1 MALGSIVQLVVLAA
15 IWGSSFLFMKIA
27 SPVLGAPMVA
37 ELRVGLAA
45 VFLLLIALYLRKPFQ
60 LSENWRHYLIV
71 GFFNSALPFLL
82 FCYAALNLTVSMLSI
97 LNATSPIWGAVCVAV
112 WDRQWMPLRSAF
124 GLVLGVIG
132 VSVLLGF
139 DPIMMQPDNILPVLA
154 ALLAAVCYGLTST
167 YTRHVKSVDAF
178 NNAHGSM
185 WGATL
190 ALLLVVPFFPIQI
203 TSDLDV
209 IAAVVILGVLCSGVA
224 YLLYFRLVNDVGAP
238 SALTVTFLVPVFG
251 VFWGYIFLD
260 EMVGWHTLVGALT
273 VVGGTVLVTG
283 FSLKRLFKGKVS
295 DGE

>member
-1 MALGSIVQLVVLAA
+1 MGLGSIVRLVVLAA
-15 IWGSSFLFMKIA
+15 IWGSFFLFMKIA

-45 VFLLLIALYLRKPFQ
+45 VFLLSIALYLRKPFQ

-82 FCYAALNLTVSMLSI
+82 FCYTALNLTVSMLSI
-97 LNATSPIWGAVCVAV
+97 LNATSPIWGAVCVAF
-112 WDRQWMPLRSAF
+112 WDRQWMSLRSAF

-132 VSVLLGF
+132 VSILLGF
-139 DPIMMQPDNILPVLA
+139 DPIVMQLDNVLPICAV
-154 ALLAAVCYGLTST
+154 LLAAACYGLTST
-167 YTRHVKSVDAF
+167 YTRHVKSVDPF

-190 ALLLVVPFFPIQI
+190 ALLFVIPFFPIQV
-203 TSDLDV
+203 TSDIDV

-251 VFWGYIFLD
+251 VLWGCLFLD
-260 EMVGWHTLVGALT
+260 ETIGWHTLVGALT
-273 VVGGTVLVTG
+273 VVGGTMLVTG
-283 FSLKRLFKGKVS
+283 FSLKRLFKEKVN
-295 DGE
+295 DG